1 MDRIFILGGS
11 KLNGEIELS
20 GSKNAVLPI
29 MAGTLIQEG
38 VYRINNVPL
47 LSDVFTMA
55 DVLKVLGAKVQF
67 DDNSVVIDTRGAV
80 GYEAPY
86 EIVKKMR
93 ASYYV
98 LGPLVSRLKR
108 ARVSLPGG
116 CVLGP
121 RPVDL
126 HIKGLKAL
134 NVNVEIINGYIEAI
148 TDRII
153 GDKIYLEGEKGSSV
167 GATINTIFAA
177 TRCEGETIINGA
189 AIEPEV
195 TDTVNFLKKMG
206 ADIEGEGTKVIKIRG
221 KKDYVP
227 IDYEVIPDR
236 IEAGTFLSAVAATG
250 GDITIK
256 GVITEHLESVIAK
269 LKDAGLKINING
281 KSVNIKSDGT
291 IKPVD
296 ITVGPYPKFPT
307 DLQAPFTSMLLKAE
321 GVSVVTETIFENRF
335 MHIPELIRMGADIKM
350 DDNTAI
356 IKGGNTLKGAPVMAS
371 DIRGG
376 AALIV
381 AGLIASGETSISRV
395 YHIDRG
401 YERID
406 KKLEKLGAKIW
417 RVRE

>member
-1 MDRIFILGGS
+1 MDRIFILSGAQLS
-11 KLNGEIELS
+11 GEIEIS

-29 MAGTLIQEG
+29 MAGALIQEG
-38 VYRINNVPL
+38 VYRIKNVPL
-47 LSDVFTMA
+47 LMDVFTMA
-55 DVLKVLGAKVQF
+55 DVLKVLGAKVKF
-67 DDNSVVIDTRGAV
+67 EDHSVIIDTNGAV

-86 EIVKKMR
+86 DIVKKMR

-126 HIKGLKAL
+126 HIKGLQAL
-134 NVNVEIINGYIEAI
+134 NVRVNILNGYIEAE
-148 TDRII
+148 TDKII
-153 GDKIYLEGEKGSSV
+153 GNKIFLEGDKGSSV

-195 TDTVNFLKKMG
+195 CDVINFLKKMG
-206 ADIEGEGTKVIKIRG
+206 ADIEGERTKVIKIKG
-221 KKDYVP
+221 KKEFIPVE
-227 IDYEVIPDR
+227 YEVIPDR
-236 IEAGTFLSAVAATG
+236 IEAGTFLSAVTATG
-250 GDITIK
+250 GDVTIK
-256 GVITEHLESVIAK
+256 NVIPEHLESVLHK
-269 LKDAGLKINING
+269 LKEAGAVLDIEGTKIRIR
-281 KSVNIKSDGT
+281 SEAELRPIDV
-291 IKPVD
+291 V
-296 ITVGPYPKFPT
+296 VGPYPKFPT

-335 MHIPELIRMGADIKM
+335 MHVPELIRMGADIKI
-350 DDNTAI
+350 DNNIAI
-356 IKGGNTLKGAPVMAS
+356 IRGGKNLKGAPVMAS

-376 AALIV
+376 AALII
-381 AGLIASGETSISRV
+381 AGLMATGETSISRV

-401 YERID
+401 YENID
-406 KKLEKLGAKIW
+406 KKLEKIGAKIW

>member
-1 MDRIFILGGS
+1 MDRIFIIGGS
-11 KLNGEIELS
+11 KLTGEVEIS

-38 VYRINNVPL
+38 VYTIRNIPIL
-47 LSDVFTMA
+47 MDVLTMA
-55 DVLKVLGAKVQF
+55 EVLKNLGAKINF
-67 DDNSVVIDTRGAV
+67 EGNSVTIDTRGQV

-86 EIVKKMR
+86 ELVKKMR

-126 HIKGLKAL
+126 HIRGLKSL
-134 NVNVEIINGYIEAI
+134 SVNIDIVNGYIEASCEK
-148 TDRII
+148 II
-153 GDKIYLEGEKGSSV
+153 GNTIYLEGEKGPSV

-195 TDTVNFLKKMG
+195 VDVVNFLKKMG
-206 ADIEGEGTKVIKIRG
+206 AKIEGEGTKVIKIKG
-221 KKDYVP
+221 VKELNP
-227 IDYEVIPDR
+227 TDYEVIPDR
-236 IEAGTFLSAVAATG
+236 IEAGTFLAAAMATG
-250 GDITIK
+250 GELTLK
-256 GVITEHLESVIAK
+256 NVIPEHLHTVLDK
-269 LKDAGLKINING
+269 LKESGAKIYIDKNSIRINGENGLKPI
-281 KSVNIKSDGT
+281 
-291 IKPVD
+291 D
-296 ITVGPYPKFPT
+296 IIVGPYPEFPT
-307 DLQAPFTSMLLKAE
+307 DLQPQFTSMLLKAD
-321 GVSVVTETIFENRF
+321 GLSMVKETIFENRF
-335 MHIPELIRMGADIKM
+335 MHIPELIRMGADIKIN
-350 DDNTAI
+350 DDTAI
-356 IKGGNTLKGAPVMAS
+356 IKGGNSIKGAPVMAS
-371 DIRGG
+371 DIRCG
-376 AALIV
+376 AALII
-381 AGLIASGETSISRV
+381 AGLIANGETSISRV

-401 YERID
+401 YENID

>member
-11 KLNGEIELS
+11 KLSGEIEVS

-38 VYRINNVPL
+38 VYRIKNVPL
-47 LSDVFTMA
+47 LMDVYTMA
-55 DVLKVLGAKVQF
+55 DVLRVLGVKVQF
-67 DDNSVVIDTRGAV
+67 EENSVVIDTRGAV

-86 EIVKKMR
+86 DIVKKMR

-98 LGPLVSRLKR
+98 LGSLVSRLKR

-134 NVNVEIINGYIEAI
+134 NVSVNIINGYIEAEA
-148 TDRII
+148 DRIK
-153 GDKIYLEGEKGSSV
+153 GNKIYLEGDKGSSV

-195 TDTVNFLKKMG
+195 LDVISFLKKMG
-206 ADIEGEGTKVIKIRG
+206 ADIEGEGTKVVKIRG
-221 KKDYVP
+221 KKEFTPV
-227 IDYEVIPDR
+227 DYEVIPDR

-250 GDITIK
+250 GDVTIK
-256 GVITEHLESVIAK
+256 NVIPEHLENVIEK
-269 LKDAGLKINING
+269 LKEAGVNLSVYEKNI
-281 KSVNIKSDGT
+281 NIKSEGE

-296 ITVGPYPKFPT
+296 IVVGPYPKFPT
-307 DLQAPFTSMLLKAE
+307 DLQAPFTSMLLRAE
-321 GVSVVTETIFENRF
+321 GVSVITETIFENRF
-335 MHIPELIRMGADIKM
+335 MHIPELIRMGADIKI

-356 IKGGNTLKGAPVMAS
+356 IKGGGNLKGAPVMAS

-376 AALIV
+376 AALVI

-401 YERID
+401 YEKID
-406 KKLEKLGAKIW
+406 KKLEEIGAKIW